1 MYNHTISV
9 SNNQAFSK
17 QYISLIYWMGGTLS
31 GYTNYKTLF
40 IQHKLTS
47 VRKSILSTILK
58 YCGIYQDVYMSQ
70 DKIAEL
76 SGCHHD
82 TVLRTIK
89 LFVEIGLLKKKY
101 RGANRTCVYSL
112 ASFFHNARVQYA
124 LRDVFSNLYWSIKS
138 AVRRCQSILGS
149 LVKSVY
155 KPITARLSN
164 DKNKD
169 INTIKKIKYSYQK
182 PPEIKYNKTDD
193 ITVQR
198 LQPTHNLF
206 FNEFA
211 SILNLQGYSDNG

>member
-1 MYNHTISV
+1 MYNNTISV

-17 QYISLIYWMGGTLS
+17 QYISLVYWMGGTLP
-31 GYTNYKTLF
+31 GYHNYKPLF

-58 YCGIYQDVYMSQ
+58 YCGIYQDVYLSQ
-70 DKIAEL
+70 DKIAKL

-82 TVLRTIK
+82 TVLRAIK
-89 LFVEIGLLKKKY
+89 LFVQLGLLKKKY

-112 ASFFHNARVQYA
+112 ASFFHHERVQYA
-124 LRDVFSNLYWSIKS
+124 LRDIFTNLYWSIKS
-138 AVRRCQSILGS
+138 AVRRCQSFVGGLVNAIL
-149 LVKSVY
+149 

-169 INTIKKIKYSYQK
+169 INTYKKTSFEYTKRHIQDK
-182 PPEIKYNKTDD
+182 
-193 ITVQR
+193 
-198 LQPTHNLF
+198 NLVMIYEPDPDHDRF

-211 SILNLQGYSDNG
+211 TILNIV